1 MKIVKVERV
10 GGQVLLTFE
19 DQKGE
24 GVSSTTLNARLIEER
39 IAEFRKLFLR
49 QISFAD
55 VKQIIAKLIAEQE
68 ASSTP
73 LGESFAWEKFIG
85 VEFEL

>member
-10 GGQVLLTFE
+10 GGNVLVTFE
-19 DQKGE
+19 YQKGE
-24 GVSSTTLNARLIEER
+24 AVLNTTLNARLIEER
-39 IAEFRKLFLR
+39 VVEFRKLFLR

-55 VKQIIAKLIAEQE
+55 VKQIIAKLVAEQE

-73 LGESFAWEKFIG
+73 LGESFAWEHYIG
-85 VEFEL
+85 VEFEP